1 MAKIMVVD
9 DDPEISSLIQY
20 TLESIGHNLK
30 VCDNGRDVIDSL
42 KEFKPDLLILDV
54 MLPGVDGYSL
64 AAKITEEAE
73 FSEMPIIVL
82 SALEPS
88 RSMFA
93 KFNQVSAFLT
103 KPFNTDDLIDAVKNA
118 LSNKPN

>member
-9 DDPEISSLIQY
+9 DDPEISSLVQY
-20 TLESIGHNLK
+20 TLESVGHNLK
-30 VCDNGRDVIDSL
+30 ICDNGREVIDSL
-42 KEFKPDLLILDV
+42 REFKPDLLVLDV

-88 RSMFA
+88 RSMFT

-103 KPFNTDDLIDAVKNA
+103 KPFNTDDLIEAVKNA
-118 LSNKPN
+118 LSSKSQ